1 MNITIDINGKDVTA
15 SIEPRVTLL
24 DFVRD
29 VAGLKGT
36 HAGCEHGVC
45 GACTLLLDG
54 EAVRSCLILAVQA
67 EGNSIT
73 TIEAVDGTARQPGE
87 LSVIQDAFCE
97 AHGLQCGYCTPGMV
111 LAAKALLQ
119 HTPTPSREQV
129 REAISGNICRCTG
142 YMQIIDA
149 IMLAADR
156 LKGLNQPADSV

>member
-24 DFVRD
+24 DFIRD

-45 GACTLLLDG
+45 GACTVLLDG
-54 EAVRSCLILAVQA
+54 EAVRSCLILAAQA
-67 EGNSIT
+67 KGNSIT

-111 LAAKALLQ
+111 LAAKTLLQ
-119 HTPTPSREQV
+119 HTPTPSRGQV

-149 IMLAADR
+149 IMLAAER
-156 LKGLNQPADSV
+156 LQGLNQPADGA

>member
-24 DFVRD
+24 DFIRD

-45 GACTLLLDG
+45 GACTVLLDG

-111 LAAKALLQ
+111 LAAKTLLQ
-119 HTPTPSREQV
+119 HTPTPSRGQV

-149 IMLAADR
+149 IMLAAER
-156 LKGLNQPADSV
+156 LQGLNQPADGA